1 MLRFLALTFLGVLTT
16 SCSDNQNLPNTSRGI
31 FETVSAPP
39 LAVLAVEQQDEIGE
53 LTSVALDATESRDD
67 ANFTSYK
74 FEVRQS
80 EAGKNKLL
88 AGPAATSNNYAT
100 VLLPKG
106 TYVIKLTVMDS
117 ESEIASVSETIT
129 VMGSRPND
137 WRATEVKWS
146 FDPYFT
152 REDETET
159 FYRHT
164 GGFPLG
170 LAHALFETKT
180 VSDSSLLGSSGGCG
194 GMLNNAGNGIGIV
207 TGVIGVGIAIAVPEA
222 KVAEIGIKA
231 TASAANAVGA
241 STKIAGGNKS
251 GACVQAQIDGIIDQ
265 LHYQEDQIQH
275 LYANIK
281 RDEEAFFKAMV
292 QVQGEITKVE
302 TENYEEKLSLF
313 KDSLDLFM
321 EAAAL
326 WEQNVPWMSSG
337 TYPDG
342 DQLPLDLLQIAASN
356 YSDPACTVK
365 KPGADCEDVPEDS
378 GPVSKIDSIGS
389 FFSYADL
396 GQVAGLKPLGDCQYD
411 CWQHVG
417 PADDKEGNLFLDL
430 YTTYSEELLDEVA
443 LCTSTDPGARTQD
456 CSYAPDNNVVPLF
469 DQYNKAIAMQYL
481 KSATA
486 LQKSHSMRQLINLYN
501 YNRYVASL
509 CSKQE
514 LEPGELGASQ
524 SCLDIQQ
531 EYNAKSNLQIKQIGP
546 KLSVN
551 GTFYKHNGYICG
563 TSNIAGTPH
572 QNAEAFTC
580 AQQQLAMLY
589 AQMFSVLYTNFLNFV
604 ITDGPVGSQA
614 YPVTNVVFPAGMDNI
629 EALNDALRNFNLRLD
644 SDADGLPLGARFDY
658 EYEVGRGLPD
668 GARTPI
674 DLLTKV
680 AGFQTIANSN
690 WSSWITDGALY
701 QAYHI
706 SDAATCLQTL
716 LDFNA
721 SGQSDTTVASIYP
734 LYEDCPSIFALH
746 DGTSVANG
754 FYDGITV
761 QPYSFKVSPGGDSAC
776 LPACKS
782 CRSGFDI
789 NAPESYDEWYPGG
802 QGLFSID
809 GVVEQQC
816 RGFCSGSMSNDVPD
830 NTCGDYDFADTGYT
844 DCTQCSST
852 PNVAVLALS
861 AKMGGNVRQCNS
873 TINESIPYKLET
885 LDTEAL
891 ACAGSVYY
899 GQRDLDGDNSD
910 QASFKDMIAS
920 GVYSVWPSLPASDW
934 NNVTPDGILVKGD
947 NGSWSD
953 SCNDPTF
960 SGYAGNPSSPPTL
973 EASCTSINGT
983 NIVSKATCESGRW
996 GNDDGQ
1002 LFCEAI
1008 DMAQVY
1014 PDHTEVVCSNE
1025 TLGGDPIY
1033 GIGKQCYC
1041 PEGNQLGWL
1050 KTDKKSEFE
1059 AELTYLSCGAF
1070 AEFRRPS
1077 VVYEYDK
1084 STDRN
1089 SLGYDDNENDYPPTF
1104 FRESPTREK
1113 ETKEIDIGVFDQSGE
1128 GPGVKFVVTFANVN
1142 LQCNASDNIQL
1153 DIIDQHG
1160 NFNCESDDDFR
1171 NNGPSNVEWVNPQA
1185 STSRTD
1191 TCLEFAAAP
1200 KIRNRDNAQTVNYN
1214 LTLRPHNALKSS
1226 ASADD
1231 KSGPGIPIDLVMQCS
1246 DGGGGGDDS
1255 GYPECEDQSMCMHM
1269 VSFADAG
1276 ADEPGAARDAAMA
1289 KRGYVCRNL
1298 KDAAGETREDSLEE
1312 AKMSCELSDGR
1323 TVTMSLTGYVD
1334 RDPLVSDDRAKLTV
1348 VLD

>member
-1 MLRFLALTFLGVLTT
+1 MLRFLVLTFLGVLTT
-16 SCSDNQNLPNTSRGI
+16 SCADNQNLPDTSRGI

-39 LAVLAVEQQDEIGE
+39 LAVLTVEQQDEIDG
-53 LTSVALDATESRDD
+53 LTLVALDATESRYD

-100 VLLPKG
+100 VLLPEG
-106 TYVIKLTVMDS
+106 TYVINLTVMDS
-117 ESEIASVSETIT
+117 ESEVASISETIT
-129 VMGSRPND
+129 VVGSSPKGWGPNQ
-137 WRATEVKWS
+137 VNWS
-146 FDPYFT
+146 FSPSFT
-152 REDETET
+152 SGDETET
-159 FYRHT
+159 FHRSN

-251 GACVQAQIDGIIDQ
+251 GACVQAQIDGIMDQ
-265 LHYQEDQIQH
+265 LAYQEEQILG
-275 LYANIK
+275 LYKLIN

-292 QVQGEITKVE
+292 EVQGEISQIEKK
-302 TENYEEKLSLF
+302 NYKDKLDVFANSLVV
-313 KDSLDLFM
+313 FM

-326 WEQNVPWMSSG
+326 WEQDVPWMLTG

-342 DQLPLDLLQIAASN
+342 DQLPLDLLKIAASN
-356 YSDPACTVK
+356 YSDPACTVN

-396 GQVAGLKPLGDCQYD
+396 GQVAGLNRLGDCQYD

-417 PADDKEGNLFLDL
+417 PADGKEGNSFLDL
-430 YTTYSEELLDEVA
+430 YTTYSEELIDEVR
-443 LCTSTDPGARTQD
+443 LCTDPGTSTQ
-456 CSYAPDNNVVPLF
+456 CSYAVDNNVVPLF
-469 DQYNKAIAMQYL
+469 DQYNTAIAMQYL
-481 KSATA
+481 KSANA

-551 GTFYKHNGYICG
+551 GTFYKHNGNICG

-604 ITDGPVGSQA
+604 ITDGPVGAQA

-644 SDADGLPLGARFDY
+644 SDADGLPLLGARFDY

-674 DLLTKV
+674 DLLTNV
-680 AGFQTIANSN
+680 AGLQTAYNGAN
-690 WSSWITDGALY
+690 WTTDGALY

-721 SGQSDTTVASIYP
+721 SGQADVKLEDIYP
-734 LYEDCPSIFALH
+734 NYEDCPSIFALH
-746 DGTSVANG
+746 DGTSVGNG

-761 QPYSFKVSPGGDSAC
+761 QPYSFKVSPGGSAT
-776 LPACKS
+776 CKDECNS
-782 CRSGFDI
+782 CQSGFDI
-789 NAPESYDEWYPGG
+789 NYPDSFDTWYPGG

-809 GVVEQQC
+809 GGAEQC

-844 DCTQCSST
+844 DCTQCSDSA
-852 PNVAVLALS
+852 NVAVFALS
-861 AKMGGNVRQCNS
+861 APMGGNVRQCRSDKVTDVTTPGVAEN
-873 TINESIPYKLET
+873 KT
-885 LDTEAL
+885 LSCNT
-891 ACAGSVYY
+891 SVYY
-899 GQRDLDGDNSD
+899 GKQHVNSLLVNAVPAAPGDGAV
-910 QASFKDMIAS
+910 ASFAQMIDN
-920 GVYSVWPSLPASDW
+920 GEYSVRPSLPASDW
-934 NNVTPDGILVKGD
+934 NNFTPDGNPVNGD

-953 SCNDPTF
+953 SCENPTF
-960 SGYAGNPSSPPTL
+960 SGYAGNHSSPPTL
-973 EASCTSINGT
+973 EASCARSDGT
-983 NIVSKATCESGRW
+983 KIVSKATCDSGRW
-996 GNDDGQ
+996 GNDEGQ
-1002 LFCEAI
+1002 LFCETGGTVTAFSSS
-1008 DMAQVY
+1008 DV
-1014 PDHTEVVCSNE
+1014 TCSN
-1025 TLGGDPIY
+1025 TGLGGDPSPFY
-1033 GIGKQCYC
+1033 YKQCFC
-1041 PEGNQLGWL
+1041 PPGGNQLGWL
-1050 KTDKKSEFE
+1050 RTDKKSEFE
-1059 AELTYLSCGAF
+1059 AKLTYLSCGAF

-1077 VVYEYDK
+1077 VAYEYDT
-1084 STDRN
+1084 SPGRN
-1089 SLGYDDNENDYPPTF
+1089 TLGYDDNDNDYPPTF
-1104 FRESPTREK
+1104 FRENPTREK
-1113 ETKEIDIGVFDQSGE
+1113 ETYERDIGVPDLSSSGL
-1128 GPGVKFVVTFANVN
+1128 GVKFVVSFANVN

-1153 DIIDQHG
+1153 DIIDWGG
-1160 NFNCESDDDFR
+1160 NFNCESDADFR
-1171 NNGPSNVEWVNPQA
+1171 NNGPSNVDWVNPQA

-1200 KIRNRDNAQTVNYN
+1200 KIRNADNSKTVNYN
-1214 LTLRPHNALKSS
+1214 LTLRPRNALKSS

-1246 DGGGGGDDS
+1246 DGTDS
-1255 GYPECEDQSMCMHM
+1255 GYAECEDQSMCMHM

-1276 ADEPGAARDAAMA
+1276 ADVPGPERDEAMA
-1289 KRGYVCRNL
+1289 KRGYVCKNL
-1298 KDAAGETREDSLEE
+1298 KDAAGKTRDTSNE
-1312 AKMSCELSDGR
+1312 AQMSCELADGR
-1323 TVTMSLTGYVD
+1323 TVTMSLAGYVD
-1334 RDPLVSDDRAKLTV
+1334 RVPLVSDDRAKLTV

>member
-1 MLRFLALTFLGVLTT
+1 
-16 SCSDNQNLPNTSRGI
+16 
-31 FETVSAPP
+31 
-39 LAVLAVEQQDEIGE
+39 
-53 LTSVALDATESRDD
+53 
-67 ANFTSYK
+67 
-74 FEVRQS
+74 
-80 EAGKNKLL
+80 
-88 AGPAATSNNYAT
+88 
-100 VLLPKG
+100 
-106 TYVIKLTVMDS
+106 
-117 ESEIASVSETIT
+117 
-129 VMGSRPND
+129 
-137 WRATEVKWS
+137 
-146 FDPYFT
+146 
-152 REDETET
+152 
-159 FYRHT
+159 
-164 GGFPLG
+164 
-170 LAHALFETKT
+170 
-180 VSDSSLLGSSGGCG
+180 
-194 GMLNNAGNGIGIV
+194 
-207 TGVIGVGIAIAVPEA
+207 
-222 KVAEIGIKA
+222 
-231 TASAANAVGA
+231 
-241 STKIAGGNKS
+241 
-251 GACVQAQIDGIIDQ
+251 
-265 LHYQEDQIQH
+265 
-275 LYANIK
+275 
-281 RDEEAFFKAMV
+281 
-292 QVQGEITKVE
+292 
-302 TENYEEKLSLF
+302 
-313 KDSLDLFM
+313 
-321 EAAAL
+321 
-326 WEQNVPWMSSG
+326 
-337 TYPDG
+337 
-342 DQLPLDLLQIAASN
+342 
-356 YSDPACTVK
+356 
-365 KPGADCEDVPEDS
+365 
-378 GPVSKIDSIGS
+378 
-389 FFSYADL
+389 
-396 GQVAGLKPLGDCQYD
+396 
-411 CWQHVG
+411 
-417 PADDKEGNLFLDL
+417 
-430 YTTYSEELLDEVA
+430 
-443 LCTSTDPGARTQD
+443 
-456 CSYAPDNNVVPLF
+456 
-469 DQYNKAIAMQYL
+469 
-481 KSATA
+481 
-486 LQKSHSMRQLINLYN
+486 
-501 YNRYVASL
+501 
-509 CSKQE
+509 
-514 LEPGELGASQ
+514 
-524 SCLDIQQ
+524 
-531 EYNAKSNLQIKQIGP
+531 
-546 KLSVN
+546 
-551 GTFYKHNGYICG
+551 
-563 TSNIAGTPH
+563 
-572 QNAEAFTC
+572 
-580 AQQQLAMLY
+580 
-589 AQMFSVLYTNFLNFV
+589 
-604 ITDGPVGSQA
+604 
-614 YPVTNVVFPAGMDNI
+614 
-629 EALNDALRNFNLRLD
+629 
-644 SDADGLPLGARFDY
+644 
-658 EYEVGRGLPD
+658 
-668 GARTPI
+668 
-674 DLLTKV
+674 
-680 AGFQTIANSN
+680 
-690 WSSWITDGALY
+690 
-701 QAYHI
+701 
-706 SDAATCLQTL
+706 
-716 LDFNA
+716 
-721 SGQSDTTVASIYP
+721 
-734 LYEDCPSIFALH
+734 
-746 DGTSVANG
+746 
-754 FYDGITV
+754 
-761 QPYSFKVSPGGDSAC
+761 
-776 LPACKS
+776 
-782 CRSGFDI
+782 
-789 NAPESYDEWYPGG
+789 
-802 QGLFSID
+802 
-809 GVVEQQC
+809 
-816 RGFCSGSMSNDVPD
+816 MSNDVPD